1 MNLFK
6 FGKNKKEKK
15 PVQTQEEVQ
24 QEILAEEKNDMI
36 QGVEELSATTVK
48 EVMVPRI
55 DVDFMAVR
63 GKEVNILHCQR
74 NRNRFRHCWP
84 PRR

>member
-36 QGVEELSATTVK
+36 QGVEELSATTVSYGPK
-48 EVMVPRI
+48 
-55 DVDFMAVR
+55 
-63 GKEVNILHCQR
+63 N
-74 NRNRFRHCWP
+74 
-84 PRR
+84 